1 MRIIIFQVD
10 IMSML
15 YIYAFVTRNMEMWM
29 ANMNIS
35 VPDELKERM
44 DKLKGS
50 APVNWS
56 RVAAQAFDLE
66 VRSRTLEVTEMAEAI
81 ERLRAKREQYEQKV
95 RAEGVEAGKMWAL
108 QKADWEDIVAV
119 VAMSD
124 DASVNDLYHVL
135 SDQCFGEE
143 DFARLFGREAHQ
155 IGLIS
160 NEEAQGFVEGV
171 KLVHDEV

>member
-1 MRIIIFQVD
+1 MRMICV
-10 IMSML
+10 
-15 YIYAFVTRNMEMWM
+15 YAFVMRNMEMWM

-35 VPDELKERM
+35 VPDKLKERM

-50 APVNWS
+50 ASVNWS
-56 RVAAQAFDLE
+56 RVAAHAFDLE

-95 RAEGVEAGKMWAL
+95 RADGVEAGKTWAL
-108 QKADWEDIVAV
+108 QKADWGDIVVV

-124 DASVNDLYHVL
+124 DASVNDLYRVL
-135 SDQCFGEE
+135 SDQGFGKE
-143 DFARLFGREAHQ
+143 DFASLFGREAHQ

-160 NEEAQGFVEGV
+160 DEEAQGFVEGV